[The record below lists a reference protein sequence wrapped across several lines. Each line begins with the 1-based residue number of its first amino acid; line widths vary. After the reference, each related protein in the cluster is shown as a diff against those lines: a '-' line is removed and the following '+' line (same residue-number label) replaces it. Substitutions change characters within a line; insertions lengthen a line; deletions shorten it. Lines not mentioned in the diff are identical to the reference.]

1 MEANIAIELPKHSP
15 PPEQT
20 LLFKHF
26 YTPLKKTTGINTFL
40 INILAYFLWLC
51 KLVGVTSILTK
62 KHSAMEQPG
71 I

>member
-26 YTPLKKTTGINTFL
+26 YTPLKKTR
-40 INILAYFLWLC
+40 
-51 KLVGVTSILTK
+51 VSIPL
-62 KHSAMEQPG
+62 S
-71 I
+71 